1 MTVAEAIPLA
11 PRTFS
16 ASKLQATKL
25 AEPRWA
31 VPGIL
36 AEGCTILGG
45 KPKTGK
51 SWMALGLAIA
61 VASGGRALGQIPVQ
75 QGDVLYLALEDT
87 TRRLQSRMEIIL
99 EGAPAPAGLDLAVD
113 WPRLDANGAEW
124 LTAWLESH
132 PKARLVIVDT
142 LARVRSRSGGRN
154 SNLYEDD
161 YHAVSL
167 LKRLADNAG
176 ASLLVIHHL
185 RKMSSEDPLESLSGT
200 MGLSGAADSILV
212 LKKERTKR
220 DATLFI
226 TGRDVDEHEVNI
238 RFDST
243 TATWSLLAESLSDER
258 QAVITA
264 LRRSGN
270 GLAAKELADALA
282 QPYANVRAL
291 AWKMASAGQ
300 IRSLNG
306 RYSTNTDYSD
316 NSSNSSNSDDS
327 GLLPVLS
334 V

>member
-1 MTVAEAIPLA
+1 MAEAISLA

-61 VASGGRALGQIPVQ
+61 VASGGRALGQIQVQ

-87 TRRLQSRMEIIL
+87 MRRLKSRMDIIL
-99 EGAPAPAGLDLAVD
+99 EGAPAPPSLDLAVD

-132 PKARLVIVDT
+132 TKARLVIVDT

-212 LKKERTKR
+212 LKKERIKR

-258 QAVITA
+258 QGVITA
-264 LRRSGN
+264 LRKSGKS
-270 GLAAKELADALA
+270 LTAKELADALA
-282 QPYANVRAL
+282 QPYPNVRAL
-291 AWKMASAGQ
+291 AWKMANAGQ

-306 RYSTNTDYSD
+306 LYTTNTDYSD
-316 NSSNSSNSDDS
+316 NSGYSSNSDDS